1 MDAGVTGMAVDMK
14 RMIAEAT
21 RTLLMDKNV
30 KKLTVKDIVE
40 ECHITRQTF
49 YYHFEDI
56 PNLIRWILEQGM
68 EQMLQEIRRQGNPEE
83 GLRYLFLMAV
93 NSMPYIKKSLQSNYA
108 AEIQRLLKQ
117 QMYRFFEQIVEE
129 QNRYQ
134 GCSQFEQKLILRYHS
149 EAFLGLLRDWTEEDS
164 KNLDRIVHNVYLL
177 MTSSTLPF
185 FKQETDRP

>member
-1 MDAGVTGMAVDMK
+1 MASSTKYALADALKQMMEVK
-14 RMIAEAT
+14 PIA
-21 RTLLMDKNV
+21 KI
-30 KKLTVKDIVE
+30 TVKDLVE
-40 ECHITRQTF
+40 ICNVNRQTF

-134 GCSQFEQKLILRYHS
+134 ECSQFEQKLILRYHS